1 MKQPTDKALKQQP
14 FEDKPMNPNLSKKT
28 TAELDQQLHVLSTIS
43 RIEPSSVFTSRVID
57 KVYGQNLK
65 QSGWLETPLR
75 VAAAV
80 LFLVTLTGMN
90 LYSVRTISASS
101 DNAQQMNTQV
111 DMDDE
116 DVLAEWVWI
125 TADYPQLLTE

>member
-1 MKQPTDKALKQQP
+1 
-14 FEDKPMNPNLSKKT
+14 MNPDLSKKPAT
-28 TAELDQQLHVLSTIS
+28 EWDHQLHALSTMS
-43 RIEPSSVFTSRVID
+43 RIQPSSEFTSRVID
-57 KVYGQNLK
+57 KVYGQNMK
-65 QSGWLETPLR
+65 QAGWLETPLR

-90 LYSVRTISASS
+90 LYSVTTISASS
-101 DNAQQMNTQV
+101 DNAQQMITQV
-111 DMDDE
+111 DVEDE